1 MKTIVYLVGAGPGDP
16 GLITQKALTLIS
28 NANAIVYDYLS
39 NPTLLKNAKASCI
52 LVNAG
57 KRLGFKAMSQDQ
69 INKKLVS
76 LAKKD
81 IGPVVRL
88 KGGDPLLFGRG
99 GEEAEYLEKNRIKF
113 EIVPGVTSAIAVPAY
128 AGIPITHRDITSTV
142 SLVTGHEDPLKNKS
156 SIDWPGLAKS
166 KSIVFLMGTKN
177 LKSNIENLIGNGMS
191 KKTPI
196 AAIQWGTYARQKTVI
211 GNLETINE
219 KIKKGNIKS
228 PSIIVIGE
236 VCKLRSKINWFES
249 KPLFGK
255 KIVVTRARKDA
266 SNLVNKIFENGGEA
280 IEIPTIEIKPI
291 KTKSTLDTIKKIN
304 DYDWIIFTSVNGVN
318 EFFKNF
324 FSEFD
329 DIRSLGNIKIAAI
342 GSETARNIN
351 SYGLKVNL
359 VPRKFIAESLVSE
372 FKTRKISNQKILIPR
387 AKGSREILVDELK
400 SLGNKIKELKIYESI
415 APKSN
420 IKRDISAQIIKN
432 NIYGITFTSSST
444 VHNFFK
450 YISPNSLKKEKQIKF
465 FCIGPIT
472 AQTLTNYGFKATKI
486 AKKFTIENLL
496 KEIIN

>member
-76 LAKKD
+76 LAKKG

-177 LKSNIENLIGNGMS
+177 LRSNIENLIANGMS

-211 GNLETINE
+211 GNLENIDE

-236 VCKLRSKINWFES
+236 VCKLRSKINWFEN

-280 IEIPTIEIKPI
+280 IEIPTIEIKPL

-304 DYDWIIFTSVNGVN
+304 DYDWIIFTSVNGVSQ
-318 EFFKNF
+318 FFKNF

-359 VPRKFIAESLVSE
+359 VPRKFIAEALVSE

-420 IKRDISAQIIKN
+420 IKRDINAQIIKN

-450 YISPNSLKKEKQIKF
+450 YVSPNSLNKEKQIKF

-472 AQTLTNYGFKATKI
+472 AQTLINYGFKATKI

>member
-76 LAKKD
+76 LAKKG

-177 LKSNIENLIGNGMS
+177 LRSNIENLIGNGMS

-196 AAIQWGTYARQKTVI
+196 VAIQWGTYARQKTVI
-211 GNLETINE
+211 GNLENIDE

-236 VCKLRSKINWFES
+236 VCKLRSKINWFEN

-280 IEIPTIEIKPI
+280 IEIPTIEIKPL

-304 DYDWIIFTSVNGVN
+304 DYDWIIFTSVNGVSQ
-318 EFFKNF
+318 FFKNF

-359 VPRKFIAESLVSE
+359 VPRKFIAEALVSE

-420 IKRDISAQIIKN
+420 IKRDINAQIIKN

-450 YISPNSLKKEKQIKF
+450 YVSPNSLKKEKQIKF

-472 AQTLTNYGFKATKI
+472 AQTLINYGFKATKI

>member
-76 LAKKD
+76 LAKKG

-177 LKSNIENLIGNGMS
+177 LRSNIENLIANGMS

-236 VCKLRSKINWFES
+236 VCKLRSKINWFER

-291 KTKSTLDTIKKIN
+291 KAKSTLDTIKKIK

-318 EFFKNF
+318 QFFKNF

-329 DIRSLGNIKIAAI
+329 DIRSLGSIKIAAI

-359 VPRKFIAESLVSE
+359 VPRKFIAEALVSE

-420 IKRDISAQIIKN
+420 IKRDINAQIIKN

-450 YISPNSLKKEKQIKF
+450 YVSPNSLKKEKQIKF

-472 AQTLTNYGFKATKI
+472 AQTLINYGFKATKI

>member
-16 GLITQKALTLIS
+16 GLITQKALSLIS

-39 NPTLLKNAKASCI
+39 NPTLLKNAKASCL

-69 INKKLVS
+69 INKKLVL
-76 LAKKD
+76 LAKKGA
-81 IGPVVRL
+81 GPVVRL

-99 GEEAEYLEKNRIKF
+99 GEEAEYLKKNRIKF

-156 SIDWPGLAKS
+156 SIDWAGLAKS

-291 KTKSTLDTIKKIN
+291 KTKSTLNTIKKIS

-318 EFFKNF
+318 QFFKNF

-329 DIRSLGNIKIAAI
+329 DIRFLGNIKIAAI
-342 GSETARNIN
+342 GSETAKNIN

-359 VPRKFIAESLVSE
+359 VPKKFIAEALVSE
-372 FKTRKISNQKILIPR
+372 FKKRKISNQNILIPR

-415 APKSN
+415 APKTN

-450 YISPNSLKKEKQIKF
+450 YISPKSLKKEKQIKF

-472 AQTLTNYGFKATKI
+472 AQTLINYGFKATKI

>member
-76 LAKKD
+76 LAKKG

-177 LKSNIENLIGNGMS
+177 LRSNIENLIANGMS

-211 GNLETINE
+211 GNLENIDE

-236 VCKLRSKINWFES
+236 VCKLRSKINWFEN

-280 IEIPTIEIKPI
+280 IEIPTIEIKPL

-304 DYDWIIFTSVNGVN
+304 DYDWIIFTSVNGVSQ
-318 EFFKNF
+318 FFKNF

-359 VPRKFIAESLVSE
+359 VPRKFIAEALVSE

-420 IKRDISAQIIKN
+420 IKRDINAQIIKN

-450 YISPNSLKKEKQIKF
+450 YVSPNSLKKEKQIKF

-472 AQTLTNYGFKATKI
+472 AQTLINYGFKATKI

>member
-76 LAKKD
+76 LAKKG

-177 LKSNIENLIGNGMS
+177 LRSNIENLIANGMS

-211 GNLETINE
+211 GNLENINE

-236 VCKLRSKINWFES
+236 VCKLRSKINWFEN

-280 IEIPTIEIKPI
+280 IEIPTIEIKPL

-304 DYDWIIFTSVNGVN
+304 DYDWIIFTSVNGVSQ
-318 EFFKNF
+318 FFKNF

-359 VPRKFIAESLVSE
+359 VPRKFIAEALVSE

-420 IKRDISAQIIKN
+420 IKRDINAQIIKN

-450 YISPNSLKKEKQIKF
+450 YVSPNSLNKEKQIKF

-472 AQTLTNYGFKATKI
+472 AQTLINYGFKATKI

>member
-1 MKTIVYLVGAGPGDP
+1 M
-16 GLITQKALTLIS
+16 
-28 NANAIVYDYLS
+28 
-39 NPTLLKNAKASCI
+39 
-52 LVNAG
+52 
-57 KRLGFKAMSQDQ
+57 
-69 INKKLVS
+69 
-76 LAKKD
+76 
-81 IGPVVRL
+81 
-88 KGGDPLLFGRG
+88 
-99 GEEAEYLEKNRIKF
+99 
-113 EIVPGVTSAIAVPAY
+113 
-128 AGIPITHRDITSTV
+128 
-142 SLVTGHEDPLKNKS
+142 
-156 SIDWPGLAKS
+156 
-166 KSIVFLMGTKN
+166 
-177 LKSNIENLIGNGMS
+177 
-191 KKTPI
+191 
-196 AAIQWGTYARQKTVI
+196 
-211 GNLETINE
+211 
-219 KIKKGNIKS
+219 
-228 PSIIVIGE
+228 
-236 VCKLRSKINWFES
+236 
-249 KPLFGK
+249 FGK

-318 EFFKNF
+318 QFFKNF

-359 VPRKFIAESLVSE
+359 VPRKFIAEALVSE
-372 FKTRKISNQKILIPR
+372 FKTRKISNQNILIPR

>member
-76 LAKKD
+76 LAKKG

-113 EIVPGVTSAIAVPAY
+113 EIVPGVTSALAVPAY

-177 LKSNIENLIGNGMS
+177 LRSNIENLIANGMS

-211 GNLETINE
+211 GNLENIDE

-236 VCKLRSKINWFES
+236 VCKLRSKINWFEN

-280 IEIPTIEIKPI
+280 IEIPTIEIKPL

-304 DYDWIIFTSVNGVN
+304 DYDWIIFTSVNGVSQ
-318 EFFKNF
+318 FFKNF

-359 VPRKFIAESLVSE
+359 VPRKFIAEALVSE

-420 IKRDISAQIIKN
+420 IKRDINAQIIKN

-450 YISPNSLKKEKQIKF
+450 YVSPNSLKKEKQIKF

-472 AQTLTNYGFKATKI
+472 AQTLINYGFKATKI

>member
-16 GLITQKALTLIS
+16 GLITQKAFSLIS
-28 NANAIVYDYLS
+28 NADAIVYDYLS
-39 NPTLLKNAKASCI
+39 NPTLLKNAKASCS

-69 INKKLVS
+69 INRKLVS
-76 LAKKD
+76 LAKKG
-81 IGPVVRL
+81 IGTVVRL

-99 GEEAEYLEKNRIKF
+99 GEEAEYLKKNRIKF

-128 AGIPITHRDITSTV
+128 AGIPITHRDITSTL
-142 SLVTGHEDPLKNKS
+142 SIVTGHEDPLKNKS
-156 SIDWPGLAKS
+156 TIDWPGLAKS

-177 LKSNIENLIGNGMS
+177 LKSNIRNLIEHGMS
-191 KKTPI
+191 TKTPI

-211 GNLETINE
+211 GNLENINE
-219 KIKKGNIKS
+219 KIRVENIKS

-236 VCKLRSKINWFES
+236 VCKLRNKINWFES

-266 SNLVNKIFENGGEA
+266 SSLVNKIFENGGEA
-280 IEIPTIEIKPI
+280 IEIPTIEIRPI
-291 KTKSTLDTIKKIN
+291 KSKSILDTINKVN

-318 EFFKNF
+318 QFFDNF
-324 FSEFD
+324 FSKFD

-351 SYGLKVNL
+351 KYGLKVNL
-359 VPRKFIAESLVSE
+359 IPKKFIAEALVSE
-372 FKTRKISNQKILIPR
+372 FKIRNISGQNILIPR

-400 SLGNKIKELKIYESI
+400 NLGNKIKELKIYESVT
-415 APKSN
+415 PKSH
-420 IKRDISAQIIKN
+420 IKKDIISQIINN

-450 YISPNSLKKEKQIKF
+450 YVSPNSLKKEKQVKF

-472 AQTLTNYGFKATKI
+472 AQTLSDYGFTATKI

-496 KEIIN
+496 KEIVN

>member
-76 LAKKD
+76 LAKKG

-177 LKSNIENLIGNGMS
+177 LRSNIENLIANGMS

-211 GNLETINE
+211 GNLENIDE

-236 VCKLRSKINWFES
+236 VCKLRSKINWFEN

-280 IEIPTIEIKPI
+280 IEIPTIEIKPL

-304 DYDWIIFTSVNGVN
+304 DYDWIIFTSVNGVSQ
-318 EFFKNF
+318 FFKNF

-359 VPRKFIAESLVSE
+359 VPRKFIAEALVSE

-450 YISPNSLKKEKQIKF
+450 YVSPNSLKKEKQIKF

-472 AQTLTNYGFKATKI
+472 AQTLINYGFKATKI